1 MWLPAGARLGVAA
14 PDEGVVTRG
23 RAAVGIPFPATR
35 SRACEA
41 TGHSAL
47 RLRAHRRRPIGGGRP
62 DTASSGEVSLAPRGA
77 RLEAVANEDV
87 EAVRRFY
94 AAWTA
99 GDLEAMLAEVDPE
112 VEAQP
117 VLGLLYERPS
127 YRGHSGISRWFE
139 EVDDL
144 WDDFES
150 HVEATYDIG
159 GAVIAI
165 VRLVAHTRGRASDS
179 RIAVVCRFRDGKILS
194 FRGRDRDEV
203 IEELHLPA

>member
-1 MWLPAGARLGVAA
+1 MAK
-14 PDEGVVTRG
+14 
-23 RAAVGIPFPATR
+23 
-35 SRACEA
+35 
-41 TGHSAL
+41 
-47 RLRAHRRRPIGGGRP
+47 
-62 DTASSGEVSLAPRGA
+62 
-77 RLEAVANEDV
+77 EDV

-99 GDLEAMLAEVDPE
+99 GDLDAMLAELDPE

-127 YRGHSGISRWFE
+127 YRGHGGISRWFE
-139 EVDDL
+139 EVGDL

-150 HVEATYDIG
+150 HVEATHEVD
-159 GAVIAI
+159 GAVIAF

-179 RIAVVCRFRDGKILS
+179 RIAVVCHLHDGKIVS

-203 IEELHLPA
+203 IEELDLPS

>member
-1 MWLPAGARLGVAA
+1 MAQ
-14 PDEGVVTRG
+14 
-23 RAAVGIPFPATR
+23 
-35 SRACEA
+35 
-41 TGHSAL
+41 
-47 RLRAHRRRPIGGGRP
+47 
-62 DTASSGEVSLAPRGA
+62 
-77 RLEAVANEDV
+77 EDV
-87 EAVRRFY
+87 DAVRRFY

-127 YRGHSGISRWFE
+127 YKGHGGISRWFE

-144 WDDFES
+144 WDDFEAE
-150 HVEATYDIG
+150 VEATYDVD
-159 GAVIAI
+159 GAVIAF
-165 VRLVAHTRGRASDS
+165 VRLVAYTRGRASDS

-203 IEELHLPA
+203 IEELGLPS